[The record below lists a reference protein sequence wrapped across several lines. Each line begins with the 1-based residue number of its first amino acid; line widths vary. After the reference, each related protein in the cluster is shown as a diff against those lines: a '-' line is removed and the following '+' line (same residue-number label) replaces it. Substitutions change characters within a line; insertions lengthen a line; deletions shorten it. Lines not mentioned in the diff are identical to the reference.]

1 MPRNFASRHVT
12 MGDKRTAYERA
23 TRYPGQSTLVDPAPT
38 RAHVLDLMAQNM
50 TVYSIARDA
59 GLSDTAVSKLIN
71 NEHDR
76 IRIRHAEA
84 LQAVT
89 CHPNPRQ
96 VRVLSIGAARRLRA
110 LAAIGWSWIA
120 IANRTGLNQSS
131 LSTIAN
137 DGRTTITWDMW
148 CTIRDAYE
156 TLSGTPATGPVASR
170 MRRNAMTKAW
180 AAPLDLEGHDID
192 DPRINVTAD
201 PWKPKTAREIA
212 AERALVVAELTA
224 KGLSAKE
231 VAQRVGITPRQVVRD
246 RGATA
251 VAAA

>member
-1 MPRNFASRHVT
+1 MPRTFTSRHVKI
-12 MGDKRTAYERA
+12 GKKRAAYERA
-23 TRYPGQSTLVDPAPT
+23 TRYAGQPVLVDPAPT
-38 RAHVLDLMAQNM
+38 RAHVLDLMAYNM
-50 TVYSIARDA
+50 SAYSIARDA
-59 GLSDTAVSKLIN
+59 GVSDEVVYRLIN
-71 NEHDR
+71 NAHDR

-110 LAAIGWSWIA
+110 LAAIGWSWRA
-120 IANRTGLNQSS
+120 IANRTGLNESS
-131 LSTIAN
+131 LSTVAN
-137 DGRTTITWDMW
+137 DGRTTITWEMW
-148 CTIRDAYE
+148 RTIRDAYE

-170 MRRNAMTKAW
+170 MRSNATTKAW
-180 AAPLDLEGHDID
+180 AAPLDLEDHDID
-192 DPRINVTAD
+192 DPRVIVAAQ

-231 VAQRVGITPRQVVRD
+231 VADRVGITPRQVVRD
-246 RGATA
+246 RGASA